1 MSQLTRKTMRMGL
14 ACLLAVSATAAS
26 AAQQASV
33 EISMKA
39 EKEII
44 VVDDNGKKATKRIS
58 VAVLDEHGNKSTSQ
72 IEAAVTLGD
81 EVIYTITYANKSEDA
96 ATNVVITNPVPAH
109 MHYEN
114 GSAQGPNSLFEYS
127 VDGSHFAT
135 ADKLTVTVD
144 GRTRHA
150 QPEDYTH
157 VRWTLAEPL
166 SPGQQGQLSYR
177 AVLEYRQ
184 RFGSCTGHT
193 RVWRH
198 RKKAGQQ
205 S

>member
-1 MSQLTRKTMRMGL
+1 MSQLAKKTMRMGL
-14 ACLLAVSATAAS
+14 ACLLAVSATAVS

-44 VVDDNGKKATKRIS
+44 VVDDNGKKAAKRIG
-58 VAVLDEHGNKSTSQ
+58 VAVLDERGYKSTSL
-72 IEAAVTLGD
+72 IAAAVTPG
-81 EVIYTITYANKSEDA
+81 
-96 ATNVVITNPVPAH
+96 
-109 MHYEN
+109 
-114 GSAQGPNSLFEYS
+114 
-127 VDGSHFAT
+127 
-135 ADKLTVTVD
+135 D

-177 AVLEYRQ
+177 AVLE
-184 RFGSCTGHT
+184 
-193 RVWRH
+193 
-198 RKKAGQQ
+198 
-205 S
+205 